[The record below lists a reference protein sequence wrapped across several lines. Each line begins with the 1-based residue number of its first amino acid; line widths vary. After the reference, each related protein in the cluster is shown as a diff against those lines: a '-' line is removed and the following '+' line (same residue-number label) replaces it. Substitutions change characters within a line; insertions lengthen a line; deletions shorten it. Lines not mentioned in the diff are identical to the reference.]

1 MLATVAR
8 ISPQASQVPQNTGPK
23 SGVPSIEDELGV
35 IDRRAVAFA
44 EELNPVGE
52 VSRFLVRRSAVLSV
66 RLERCVVQ
74 ESASLAARVR
84 RALAEFRAPAG
95 VDAGEAARLRDEV
108 ARLASFDP
116 SPEAAAARKY
126 EADAERGFLR
136 VIKEIRQL
144 NRASKALDRESHE
157 VAVRRELASIFAN
170 RERDAEFDAMLDAI
184 EERTDREL
192 AQGRPKPP
200 VGRVDV
206 PISIG
211 RRR

>member
-1 MLATVAR
+1 MLATASR
-8 ISPQASQVPQNTGPK
+8 ISPQAPQAPQSSGPN

-35 IDRRAVAFA
+35 IDRRAALFA

-52 VSRFLVRRSAVLSV
+52 VGRFLVRRAAVLSV

-84 RALAEFRAPAG
+84 RALAEFRAPEG
-95 VDAGEAARLRDEV
+95 VDAAEAARLRTEV
-108 ARLASFDP
+108 ARLASFDH

-126 EADAERGFLR
+126 EADADRGFLR

-144 NRASKALDRESHE
+144 NRASKALDREAHE
-157 VAVRRELASIFAN
+157 EAVRRELASIFSS
-170 RERDAEFDAMLDAI
+170 RERDAEFDTILDTI

-192 AQGRPKPP
+192 AQARPKPS

-206 PISIG
+206 PITIG